1 MGEEGR
7 GVHGEGRERQSA
19 GGNETEQGDGRWE
32 ERISGKTK
40 SKAKSFFEVSTEK
53 TLRFISILLYDSKPL
68 AQSRVGIQNPPF
80 VCRRKLHWLF
90 TWTMDF
96 RVSFPVISFLP
107 SVMHQL
113 GLPQISPQPST
124 ICSPPPHGSGQ
135 RINSPCMC

>member
-7 GVHGEGRERQSA
+7 GVHGEGIERQSA
-19 GGNETEQGDGRWE
+19 GGNETEQGKGDGKKGSV
-32 ERISGKTK
+32 ERQSQKL
-40 SKAKSFFEVSTEK
+40 SHFFEVSTEK
-53 TLRFISILLYDSKPL
+53 TLRFIFILLYDSKPL

-107 SVMHQL
+107 SVMH
-113 GLPQISPQPST
+113 
-124 ICSPPPHGSGQ
+124 
-135 RINSPCMC
+135 